1 MLFADIWTLQRQ
13 LPVLGAE
20 LRGEFEAVANRR
32 RVVKASAEQSTEVR
46 GVIGG
51 GYRPSPL
58 ELCPAAIP
66 PQHADRR
73 DAELRRPQDVVLA
86 ISDHGDAAR

>member
-1 MLFADIWTLQRQ
+1 M
-13 LPVLGAE
+13 E
-20 LRGEFEAVANRR
+20 LEF
-32 RVVKASAEQSTEVR
+32 KKSAEQAPEVPD
-46 GVIGG
+46 VIGG
-51 GYRPSPL
+51 GHRTGPP
-58 ELCPAAIP
+58 ELCPAPIP